1 MLRPLRD
8 YVAFDFETTGLER
21 DADEIVE
28 IGAVRVVGGVL
39 GERFSRL
46 VKAQKALSPLVE
58 SLTGITPDI
67 LAEAVDPGPAL
78 QEFLAFAGGL
88 PLVAHNSD
96 FDAAFL
102 QEALRRLSLP
112 PAENEIFD
120 SLLAARMA
128 WPTFASHRLEDLAKA
143 LAMPPDRAHRA
154 LPDAERSALLWNLAM
169 EKIAGYSPATLDDLA
184 RVLAPG
190 PAHWRGLF
198 DPDPASAELYPPAGR
213 AAAGASTSPQSPTA
227 DAPPVPG
234 ITSPG
239 DDNPF
244 APGGAMSRAFAAA
257 GRPFRNRAGQAR
269 LASLAERALQED
281 CFLAVEADPGTG
293 RTLACLTAAARKA
306 MAGRRPVCYAAAG
319 TRQLDRLVTSE
330 FPILEALLGG
340 GLKLASLKP
349 PAAYL
354 SPRKYADIL
363 RDPGTRLSDA
373 ERLALLPLVTWNE
386 GTRTGDI
393 GENMGFN
400 HERQKVLW
408 SKLGA
413 DSYAPEAGGPTWA
426 AIARERAGA
435 AHVLAV
441 THDLLLDD
449 VALDF
454 ALLPPYEAV
463 VWDDAHRLAEAAQE
477 RFGRE
482 VGFFRLR
489 HALQLL
495 AHSKTEDKGLLAAL
509 EKAAGAA
516 AEPAA
521 DGGAGS
527 LPAAFRDD
535 LARLR
540 EKVHEPEKQL
550 QKFFNKVGK
559 HAQKR
564 RKDGEN
570 RIRFADKMAVEFNA
584 GPEAVTA
591 ALSEVEALLAS
602 LDTALRE
609 GPPEGRSL
617 ALDLRKAAGLLRD
630 FRTDLDHLASP
641 SGTGEVH
648 WIEEFANPHR
658 ALIRC
663 APRDPG
669 AVLAERFH
677 PQMAAA
683 VYVSSSLALG
693 DQLGFF
699 CRQAGLE
706 PAHAGKVRSAAVRG
720 QGASRQVAPLLL
732 ARFSPVLSGAKAMDA
747 MSDLMARAIRAL
759 GRPAFLLFTHVGL
772 LKQARER
779 LGGELAKDGRL
790 TAAQHVDGSRDSL
803 LHLFRHRKDAVL
815 LGTDAFVEG
824 LGEGDTVPEV
834 VAVTKLPFPV
844 PSDPLVAAA
853 LERIQEEGGNPL
865 YDFLLPTAI
874 LRLKQELGRL
884 PRPAGGRVALWILD
898 PRLCTEKYARAFLR
912 GLGREAV
919 TCASE
924 PELLER
930 TAEVLSGG
938 AGAVSANGEA
948 GSAAAEE
955 EAAPEEEASAAAAPD
970 AADES
975 PGAPVAAVDEP
986 PADVA
991 PR

>member
-1 MLRPLRD
+1 MLKPLRD
-8 YVAFDFETTGLER
+8 YVALDFETTGLER
-21 DADEIVE
+21 DTDEIVE
-28 IGAVRVVGGVL
+28 IGAVRVTDGVL
-39 GERFSRL
+39 GERFTRL
-46 VKAQKALSPLVE
+46 VKAQKPLSPLVE
-58 SLTGITPDI
+58 SLTGLTPEI

-112 PAENEIFD
+112 PAANAVFD
-120 SLLAARMA
+120 SLLIARMA
-128 WPTFASHRLEDLAKA
+128 WPAFDSHRLEDLAKA
-143 LAMPPDRAHRA
+143 LGMPPDRAHRA
-154 LPDAERSALLWNLAM
+154 LPDAERSALLWNLAQ
-169 EKIAGYSPATLDDLA
+169 EKLASYSPATLDDLA

-190 PAHWRGLF
+190 PAHWRDLF
-198 DPDPASAELYPPAGR
+198 DPPADTAPE
-213 AAAGASTSPQSPTA
+213 AAP
-227 DAPPVPG
+227 DAPPATAAAPRPAPAAASPAAGTSAPG
-234 ITSPG
+234 Q
-239 DDNPF
+239 DNPF

-257 GRPFRNRAGQAR
+257 GRPYRNRAGQAR

-293 RTLACLTAAARKA
+293 RTLACLSAAARRSLI
-306 MAGRRPVCYAAAG
+306 GRRPVCFGVAG
-319 TRQLDRLVTSE
+319 ARQLDRLVTSE
-330 FPILEALLGG
+330 FPLLKAMLGE
-340 GLKLASLKP
+340 GLRLAVLKAP
-349 PAAYL
+349 SAYL

-363 RDPGTRLSDA
+363 RDPGARLSDS
-373 ERLALLPLVTWNE
+373 ERLAFLPLVTWRAE
-386 GTRTGDI
+386 TLDGDI
-393 GENMGFN
+393 GANRGFN

-413 DSYAPEAGGPTWA
+413 DSYAPEAGGPAFATA
-426 AIARERAGA
+426 ARERAAA

-449 VALDF
+449 VAVDF

-482 VGFFRLR
+482 IGFFRLR
-489 HALQLL
+489 HAMQLL

-509 EKAAGAA
+509 EKAAQADAA
-516 AEPAA
+516 LP
-521 DGGAGS
+521 GS
-527 LPAAFRDD
+527 FRED
-535 LARLR
+535 LAKLR
-540 EKVHEPEKQL
+540 EKALEPEKQL

-564 RKDGEN
+564 RKDGES
-570 RIRFADKMAVEFNA
+570 RIRYAGKLVAEFNA
-584 GPEAVTA
+584 GPEAVIA
-591 ALSEVEALLAS
+591 ALSEVESLLAS
-602 LDTALRE
+602 LDTALQQ
-609 GPPEGRSL
+609 GAPEGRSL
-617 ALDLRKAAGLLRD
+617 ALDVRKVAGILRT

-641 SGTGEVH
+641 PDAGEAGEKGEVF

-669 AVLAERFH
+669 AVLSEKFH
-677 PQMAAA
+677 PQMASA

-706 PAHAGKVRSAAVRG
+706 PAHAAKVRTAAVRG
-720 QGASRQVAPLLL
+720 QGANHQMAPLLL

-747 MSDLMARAIRAL
+747 MSDFVARGLRAL
-759 GRPAFLLFTHVGL
+759 GKPAFLLFTHVGL
-772 LKQARER
+772 LKQARAR
-779 LGGELAKDGRL
+779 LGEELAKDGRL

-824 LGEGDTVPEV
+824 LGDGDTVPEI

-844 PSDPLVAAA
+844 PSEPLVAAA
-853 LERIQEEGGNPL
+853 LERIQEAGENPL

-919 TCASE
+919 VCGSE
-924 PELLER
+924 AELLAK
-930 TAEVLSGG
+930 TAEVWSGKP
-938 AGAVSANGEA
+938 APAHDPAPAETEADAPEA
-948 GSAAAEE
+948 GS
-955 EAAPEEEASAAAAPD
+955 PE
-970 AADES
+970 
-975 PGAPVAAVDEP
+975 VATP
-986 PADVA
+986 
-991 PR
+991 